1 MVKRV
6 VATALKWVRGGS
18 RLEVRTAKSRSWSI
32 KRCAQCSLLRA
43 LIERGSREEEVGAG
57 LLTQDGC
64 VTASICFLVSIV
76 QMIAVHKY
84 AHGRGDPAS

>member
-1 MVKRV
+1 M
-6 VATALKWVRGGS
+6 
-18 RLEVRTAKSRSWSI
+18 
-32 KRCAQCSLLRA
+32 
-43 LIERGSREEEVGAG
+43 IERGSREEEVGAG

-76 QMIAVHKY
+76 QTIAVHKY